1 VAGNSN
7 EVGRSVTSKVVAIL
21 ETFFHGSIHSL
32 TEIAHHTE
40 LPTYPQVRWVGPWGS
55 NPQPVDQKDAASRR
69 LWPLPATTPRLRPH
83 QPHRRTWLTSF
94 HATNHATPDG
104 AGDMVLHAGCAAGD
118 GRADGHH
125 LRPDWAGLIGK
136 PPTTMRDHRRPRLRL
151 PNLGAVQSSV

>member
-94 HATNHATPDG
+94 HATTMPRQMGPATWFFT
-104 AGDMVLHAGCAAGD
+104 LAAPQATVGPTD
-118 GRADGHH
+118 IIFAR
-125 LRPDWAGLIGK
+125 IG
-136 PPTTMRDHRRPRLRL
+136 P
-151 PNLGAVQSSV
+151 G

>member
-55 NPQPVDQKDAASRR
+55 NPQPVDQRTLHRDDDGPY
-69 LWPLPATTPRLRPH
+69 LRLRPDCV
-83 QPHRRTWLTSF
+83 PTS
-94 HATNHATPDG
+94 
-104 AGDMVLHAGCAAGD
+104 
-118 GRADGHH
+118 
-125 LRPDWAGLIGK
+125 
-136 PPTTMRDHRRPRLRL
+136 PTGGP
-151 PNLGAVQSSV
+151 G